1 MESILTKA
9 VKKAKMYGLP
19 MIVYMN
25 ETNNLDYCSLDV
37 FDSRYYRAIYILY
50 CQTVL
55 LRKLVLQTYTTDNNL
70 AGVKSS
76 QFFYK
81 FFLTFIVHCGTII
94 IVKQTRKQTGGYY
107 GIFRTIKYF

>member
-37 FDSRYYRAIYILY
+37 FDSEHYSAVYVVLSNGTHEKIGTANIY
-50 CQTVL
+50 
-55 LRKLVLQTYTTDNNL
+55 
-70 AGVKSS
+70 
-76 QFFYK
+76 
-81 FFLTFIVHCGTII
+81 HW
-94 IVKQTRKQTGGYY
+94 
-107 GIFRTIKYF
+107 

>member
-37 FDSRYYRAIYILY
+37 FDSRYYRAIYIILSNGMFE
-50 CQTVL
+50 
-55 LRKLVLQTYTTDNNL
+55 K
-70 AGVKSS
+70 
-76 QFFYK
+76 
-81 FFLTFIVHCGTII
+81 IGTANIYH
-94 IVKQTRKQTGGYY
+94 G
-107 GIFRTIKYF
+107 

>member
-37 FDSRYYRAIYILY
+37 FDSRY
-50 CQTVL
+50 
-55 LRKLVLQTYTTDNNL
+55 
-70 AGVKSS
+70 G
-76 QFFYK
+76 
-81 FFLTFIVHCGTII
+81 TFEKIDTANIHHG
-94 IVKQTRKQTGGYY
+94 
-107 GIFRTIKYF
+107 